1 MDIMELITSQLSN
14 PEALKKLSKSV
25 NADESQVEQLT
36 QLGMPVLLEALN
48 RNASTPQG
56 AAALADA
63 LDSHKDDNVSD
74 LMGFFD
80 NVDTADGAKIL
91 QHVLSDKNDRVQNSL
106 ARQTG
111 MDANQVAGLLS
122 QLAPLL
128 LGALGNQKK
137 DQNLDASGVS
147 GLTSSLTGML
157 GQSEKGGLLGL
168 AMQMLDADKDG
179 SIVDDI
185 SNIIG
190 KFLKK

>member
-80 NVDTADGAKIL
+80 NVDTTDGAKIL

>member
-91 QHVLSDKNDRVQNSL
+91 QHVLLDKNDRVQNSL

>member
-1 MDIMELITSQLSN
+1 MDIMELITSQLNN

-36 QLGMPVLLEALN
+36 QLGVPVLLEALN
-48 RNASTPQG
+48 RNASTPKG

-63 LDSHKDDNVSD
+63 LDNHKDDNVSD
-74 LMGFFD
+74 LMVFFD

-91 QHVLSDKNDRVQNSL
+91 QHVLSDKNDKVHNTL
-106 ARQTG
+106 AKQTG
-111 MDANQVAGLLS
+111 MDTNQVAGLLS

-137 DQNLDASGVS
+137 EQNLDASGVS
-147 GLTSSLTGML
+147 VLTSSLTGML
-157 GQSEKGGLLGL
+157 GQSEKGGLLGI
-168 AMQMLDADKDG
+168 AIQMLDADKDG